1 VTDVLKI
8 AREKRARLADLAE
21 RMDEFI
27 LYLECF
33 LASADRV
40 NDQLVELIDHPDEFI
55 IYAEFLL
62 QNSRRNLQ
70 QMLDKAEQLD
80 QFITFAEDLLS
91 EAAPEAAPAAVPL
104 AHHQRQ
110 RRPEEVLSTD
120 TGKAWLDYVVRRN
133 HSGVTVN

>member
-1 VTDVLKI
+1 MTDVLQI
-8 AREKRARLADLAE
+8 ARDKRARLSDLAE

-27 LYLECF
+27 LYLEYF

-40 NDQLVELIDHPDEFI
+40 NEQLVELIDHPDEFI

-70 QMLDKAEQLD
+70 QMLEKAEQLD
-80 QFITFAEDLLS
+80 QFITFAEDLLR
-91 EAAPEAAPAAVPL
+91 EEVPEAAPAPVHL
-104 AHHQRQ
+104 APRQPQ
-110 RRPEEVLSTD
+110 RRPDEVLSSD